1 MYTSVRAI
9 KDHHSRHCG
18 NDRMNGD
25 QTPCVICN
33 VRRPRR
39 YCPGV
44 SGNICPVCC
53 GTEREV
59 TVSCPLDCPY
69 LREARAREKEP
80 EVDPS
85 EFPNPEIKV
94 EENFLRRNEP
104 LLIFLAGGLAKA
116 ALAEGHAI
124 DSDVRE
130 ALESMVKTYL
140 TLQSGLV
147 YEMRPDNPIAA
158 RIQSRTQERIKEIEA
173 LLRENNSTLRDSDVL
188 GVLVFLQ
195 RLEVQ
200 KNNRRPKSRA
210 FVDFLREFFP
220 PEPAKQQE
228 SSLIIP

>member
-1 MYTSVRAI
+1 
-9 KDHHSRHCG
+9 
-18 NDRMNGD
+18 
-25 QTPCVICN
+25 
-33 VRRPRR
+33 
-39 YCPGV
+39 
-44 SGNICPVCC
+44 
-53 GTEREV
+53 
-59 TVSCPLDCPY
+59 
-69 LREARAREKEP
+69 
-80 EVDPS
+80 
-85 EFPNPEIKV
+85 
-94 EENFLRRNEP
+94 
-104 LLIFLAGGLAKA
+104 
-116 ALAEGHAI
+116 
-124 DSDVRE
+124 
-130 ALESMVKTYL
+130 VKTYL

-173 LLRENNSTLRDSDVL
+173 LLQENKSTLRDSDVL

>member
-1 MYTSVRAI
+1 
-9 KDHHSRHCG
+9 
-18 NDRMNGD
+18 
-25 QTPCVICN
+25 
-33 VRRPRR
+33 
-39 YCPGV
+39 V

-173 LLRENNSTLRDSDVL
+173 LLQENNSTLRDSDVL

-210 FVDFLREFFP
+210 FIDFLREFFP
-220 PEPAKQQE
+220 PEPAKQE